1 MSLPASWTSE
11 LTPTV
16 RLVRFETM
24 DVIRLCSEL
33 QKGIGPMFTCA
44 EHGDYLR
51 IRTPFL
57 FPDGDCIDLFCK
69 VDADVITASDLADTT
84 GWLRMQSESTHRSP
98 KQNRLIEEICMT
110 HSVEFYRGMLR
121 ARCRSAD
128 ELADVVI
135 RVAQAAL
142 RVSDLVFLESNTNG
156 RQGYTAAD

>member
-1 MSLPASWTSE
+1 
-11 LTPTV
+11 
-16 RLVRFETM
+16 M
-24 DVIRLCSEL
+24 DVIRLCTEL
-33 QKGIGPMFTCA
+33 RKGIGPLFTCSELE
-44 EHGDYLR
+44 EHVR

-57 FPDGDCIDLFCK
+57 FPDGDLIDLFCK
-69 VDADVITASDLADTT
+69 VDGDVITVSDLADIT
-84 GWLRMQSESTHRSP
+84 GWLRMRSESTRRSP

>member
-1 MSLPASWTSE
+1 MHGAAEGNRT
-11 LTPTV
+11 
-16 RLVRFETM
+16 LVYVFGTWRA
-24 DVIRLCSEL
+24 RS
-33 QKGIGPMFTCA
+33 
-44 EHGDYLR
+44 

-69 VDADVITASDLADTT
+69 VDVITVSDLADTT
-84 GWLRMQSESTHRSP
+84 GWLRMQSESTRRSP

-121 ARCRSAD
+121 AHCRSAD

-156 RQGYTAAD
+156 RQGYTEAD